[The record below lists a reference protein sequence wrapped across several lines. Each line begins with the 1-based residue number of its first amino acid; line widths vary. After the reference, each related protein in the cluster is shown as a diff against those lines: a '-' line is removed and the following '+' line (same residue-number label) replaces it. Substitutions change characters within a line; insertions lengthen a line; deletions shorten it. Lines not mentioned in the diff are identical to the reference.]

1 MNKQILIA
9 DESGDTGLQ
18 DKLGTS
24 KYFTV
29 GLVFFEDVE
38 ESKKCYDRI
47 ERLKS
52 QLGVKKEFKFTKTDG
67 GKRVAFLKAIMEY
80 DFYYFGVVIDKQ
92 ELLKTGVF
100 TENSFYRYACSLA
113 FTLSKPYLDNAIVV
127 IDGSGSRKLQQEFKT
142 YLQQKLDGKI
152 RKFKIEDSQ
161 KNNLVQMADMIVG
174 SIARSATGRE
184 DKNRY
189 IKIIKP
195 RELELRYY
203 PEISC

>member
-9 DESGDTGLQ
+9 DESGDTGLR

-38 ESKKCYDRI
+38 ESKKCYKRI
-47 ERLKS
+47 EQLKS
-52 QLGVKKEFKFTKTDG
+52 QLGIRKEFKFTKTDG
-67 GKRVAFLKAIMEY
+67 EKRVAFLKAIMEF

-113 FTLSKPYLDNAIVV
+113 FTDPI
-127 IDGSGSRKLQQEFKT
+127 
-142 YLQQKLDGKI
+142 
-152 RKFKIEDSQ
+152 
-161 KNNLVQMADMIVG
+161 
-174 SIARSATGRE
+174 
-184 DKNRY
+184 
-189 IKIIKP
+189 
-195 RELELRYY
+195 
-203 PEISC
+203 